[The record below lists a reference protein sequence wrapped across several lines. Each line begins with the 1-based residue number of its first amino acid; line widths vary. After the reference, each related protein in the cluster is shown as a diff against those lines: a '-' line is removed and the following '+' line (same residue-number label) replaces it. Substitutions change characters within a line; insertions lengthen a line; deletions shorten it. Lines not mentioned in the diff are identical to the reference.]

1 MRLLSCLAII
11 AIGPMVTASG
21 ARAQSPIG
29 APPPAY
35 SPYLNLIRPGANPAL
50 NYYGLV
56 RPQQDFAR
64 TMQSIQGQLLNTQQ
78 AIADQA
84 SGDLT
89 TGHPTY
95 FMNYGGYFM
104 NTGSGMTAPAG
115 ATRVPA
121 VGGLAPASRY
131 GNRR

>member
-1 MRLLSCLAII
+1 MRLLPCFAVIVFGL
-11 AIGPMVTASG
+11 TAS
-21 ARAQSPIG
+21 AAQAQSPIG
-29 APPPAY
+29 ATPPPY
-35 SPYLNLIRPGANPAL
+35 SPYLNLVRPGVNPAL

-78 AIADQA
+78 SIADQA

-95 FMNYGGYFM
+95 FMSYGAYFVNM
-104 NTGSGMTAPAG
+104 GPG
-115 ATRVPA
+115 ATGTARVSA
-121 VGGLAPASRY
+121 VGGSIPASRY

>member
-1 MRLLSCLAII
+1 MRLLSCLVII
-11 AIGPMVTASG
+11 VLGLSASVT
-21 ARAQSPIG
+21 RAQSPSPIG
-29 APPPAY
+29 ATPPPY
-35 SPYLNLIRPGANPAL
+35 SPYLNLVRPGVNPAL

-64 TMQSIQGQLLNTQQ
+64 SMQSIQGQLLNTQQ
-78 AIADQA
+78 AIADSA

-95 FMNYGGYFM
+95 FMNYGAYFM
-104 NTGSGMTAPAG
+104 NIGPTVTGTA
-115 ATRVPA
+115 RVPG
-121 VGGLAPASRY
+121 VGASSPASRY

>member
-1 MRLLSCLAII
+1 MRLLPCLAVI
-11 AIGPMVTASG
+11 ALGLSAS
-21 ARAQSPIG
+21 AVRAQSPIG
-29 APPPAY
+29 APPPPY
-35 SPYLNLIRPGANPAL
+35 SPYLNLLRPGANPAL

-64 TMQSIQGQLLNTQQ
+64 SMQAIHGQLLNTQQ

-84 SGDLT
+84 SGDLA

-104 NTGSGMTAPAG
+104 NMGPTVSTGARA
-115 ATRVPA
+115 PA
-121 VGGLAPASRY
+121 VGGSLPASRY
-131 GNRR
+131 GYRR

>member
-1 MRLLSCLAII
+1 MRLLPCLAVV
-11 AIGPMVTASG
+11 ALGLWAS
-21 ARAQSPIG
+21 AAQAQSPIG
-29 APPPAY
+29 APPPPY
-35 SPYLNLIRPGANPAL
+35 SPYLNLVRPGVNPAL

-64 TMQSIQGQLLNTQQ
+64 SMQSIQGQLLNTQQ

-89 TGHPTY
+89 TGHPIF

-104 NTGSGMTAPAG
+104 NVGPNVPGTA
-115 ATRVPA
+115 RVSA
-121 VGGLAPASRY
+121 VGGSIPGSRY

>member
-1 MRLLSCLAII
+1 MRLLPGLAVVVF
-11 AIGPMVTASG
+11 GLSAS
-21 ARAQSPIG
+21 AADAQSPFG
-29 APPPAY
+29 APQPPY
-35 SPYLNLIRPGANPAL
+35 SPYLNLVRPGVNPAL

-64 TMQSIQGQLLNTQQ
+64 SMHSIQGQLLNQQQ

-84 SGDLT
+84 SGDLA

-104 NTGSGMTAPAG
+104 NVGPGVTGTARVSAVGATAPA
-115 ATRVPA
+115 
-121 VGGLAPASRY
+121 SKY

>member
-1 MRLLSCLAII
+1 MALGLS
-11 AIGPMVTASG
+11 AS
-21 ARAQSPIG
+21 AAQAQSPIG
-29 APPPAY
+29 APPPPY
-35 SPYLNLIRPGANPAL
+35 SPYLNLLRPGANPAL

-78 AIADQA
+78 SIADQA
-84 SGDLT
+84 SGDLA

-104 NTGSGMTAPAG
+104 NTGPGVTG
-115 ATRVPA
+115 AARVSA
-121 VGGLAPASRY
+121 VGGSVPASKY
-131 GNRR
+131 GYRR

>member
-1 MRLLSCLAII
+1 MRLLPWLVVALGLS
-11 AIGPMVTASG
+11 VTASD
-21 ARAQSPIG
+21 ARAQAPG
-29 APPPAY
+29 APPPPY
-35 SPYLNLIRPGANPAL
+35 SPYLNLVRPGVNPAI

-64 TMQSIQGQLLNTQQ
+64 SMQVIQGQLLNTQQ

-89 TGHPTY
+89 TGHPTF
-95 FMNYGGYFM
+95 FMNSGGYFM
-104 NTGSGMTAPAG
+104 NMGPGLAG
-115 ATRVPA
+115 GAARAPA
-121 VGGLAPASRY
+121 VGGSVPGSRY

>member
-1 MRLLSCLAII
+1 MRLLPCLAII
-11 AIGPMVTASG
+11 VLGLSASV
-21 ARAQSPIG
+21 ARAQSPVG
-29 APPPAY
+29 APPPPY
-35 SPYLNLIRPGANPAL
+35 SPYLNLLRPGANPAI

-64 TMQSIQGQLLNTQQ
+64 SMQSIQGQLLNTQQ

-104 NTGSGMTAPAG
+104 NMGPGLAGGAARAPAIGGTAP
-115 ATRVPA
+115 T
-121 VGGLAPASRY
+121 SKY
-131 GNRR
+131 GYRR